1 MESVIPD
8 LDEAT
13 QPHPA
18 DERPPRAER
27 PTPATHARTNPRSPE
42 SVRPQRA
49 GAPRPAIHA
58 HPIDIDRIDPDAVK
72 VLRRLTRAGYTAYLV
87 GGGVRDLLLDRR
99 PKDFDIATSARPNE
113 VRNLFRNCRII
124 GRRFRLAHIL
134 YGGGKVIETATFR
147 KDPTEALDL
156 AEGEAQEEFAAFDAG
171 EEGAEGSSEGEGE
184 NPLDGTALV
193 PRRKK
198 RDDDADLLIRH
209 DNVFGEP
216 HEDAIRR
223 DFTINGLF
231 YDIEREEV
239 IDYVG
244 GMTDLERRV
253 VRTIGEPDV
262 RFREDPIRML
272 RAIKFS
278 ARCDL
283 GLSPEVYDAIID
295 NRQELEKSAPPRVLE
310 EILRLLRGG
319 AAHRSIWLAWDTG
332 VLHVVLP
339 ELAAYLDD
347 QGAGTE
353 ALFGRLRA
361 IDVRTHDVG
370 VPTDAVLLAALLLE
384 PTEEAMEGEDDF
396 VSAYDDFIATPSE
409 RLAIP
414 RRMRDRMRLV
424 MLAQRRL
431 RTGRHV
437 SVMRRDFFP
446 EAALLFSVDRL
457 GRGESV
463 PDWATGAL
471 DGPRREVAIPRS
483 PAQQA
488 REERRPAPR
497 IERLERAARAPVAD
511 FDAFGDAPFIPARGA
526 QDRGDVRVPPTEVS
540 SAPSRRPSARPARPP
555 ADESAPSKPASREA
569 PTSEDARRPP
579 RRRRRT

>member
-1 MESVIPD
+1 MPA
-8 LDEAT
+8 LDHALI
-13 QPHPA
+13 
-18 DERPPRAER
+18 DGDAER
-27 PTPATHARTNPRSPE
+27 
-42 SVRPQRA
+42 V
-49 GAPRPAIHA
+49 
-58 HPIDIDRIDPDAVK
+58 V
-72 VLRRLTRAGYTAYLV
+72 RRLTKAGFAAYLV
-87 GGGVRDLLLDRR
+87 GGCVRDLLLDKT

-134 YGGGKVIETATFR
+134 FGGSKVIETATFR

-156 AEGEAQEEFAAFDAG
+156 AENEAQEEIAAFGAGDDA
-171 EEGAEGSSEGEGE
+171 ELD

-231 YDIEREEV
+231 YDIESEEV

-244 GMTDLERRV
+244 GMADLERRV

-332 VLHVVLP
+332 MLHVVLP

-361 IDVRTHDVG
+361 IDARTREFG
-370 VPTDAVLLAALLLE
+370 VPSDAVLLAALLLE
-384 PTEEAMEGEDDF
+384 PTEEAMDGEDDL
-396 VSAYDDFIATPSE
+396 VNAYDDFIATPAE

-446 EAALLFSVDRL
+446 EAALLFAVDRV
-457 GRGESV
+457 GRGLTL
-463 PDWATGAL
+463 PDWAGHAL
-471 DGPRREVAIPRS
+471 GGPQREARDAYMPRS
-483 PAQQA
+483 PAQDA
-488 REERRPAPR
+488 RDERRQAPR
-497 IERLERAARAPVAD
+497 IERIERAARAPLTDFGGRTPVAD
-511 FDAFGDAPFIPARGA
+511 VGAFGDAGFGDTGFADRAPA
-526 QDRGDVRVPPTEVS
+526 DKPVS
-540 SAPSRRPSARPARPP
+540 RDAAAPAVRRPSSRPDRAPATRTSASTAIAAKSHPGNGSATSRATTVDGPEPAPSDDARP
-555 ADESAPSKPASREA
+555 K
-569 PTSEDARRPP
+569 P